1 MHSINGHPQPSKCIA
16 PECYFASSNSDV
28 IYGKILC
35 SLFTFESYFDEF
47 IASRHNSIC
56 RSKFNCSK
64 QWRTSSYLY
73 QIFSTCLVD
82 KKYTLDPSS
91 WVQNQGLVCKGGFS
105 FVCNSGA
112 GCDFSF
118 GCGCGLVS
126 PVAEDCSRDSD
137 ESLIPSTLNGL
148 TLLIQSL
155 RDTCLESLDYSKLL
169 FNWYTNW

>member
-1 MHSINGHPQPSKCIA
+1 MNGHTQPSKCIA

-28 IYGKILC
+28 ICGKILC

-56 RSKFNCSK
+56 CSKFNCSK

-91 WVQNQGLVCKGGFS
+91 WVQNQGLVCKAGFS
-105 FVCNSGA
+105 AAPLLCS
-112 GCDFSF
+112 
-118 GCGCGLVS
+118 GLV
-126 PVAEDCSRDSD
+126 VY
-137 ESLIPSTLNGL
+137 
-148 TLLIQSL
+148 LLSVNQVQVVTFL
-155 RDTCLESLDYSKLL
+155 FAAVVGYFLL
-169 FNWYTNW
+169 